1 MVSTLPT
8 ASSYA
13 RVIPPIEPAHLGIKP
28 ALTGRAAD
36 RSVGY
41 YARLAITD
49 EVKRDA
55 YKLRY
60 LCYLNAG
67 HIQPN
72 TSGLFKDKY
81 DDLPNASTI
90 VIYDH
95 DKPLAS
101 VRTCLLARGTDLTS
115 PALETYR
122 EEVEALLNAD
132 LASPFA
138 GRGIEVTRLVRSPEA
153 ENNQGLVFLLYRM
166 AGYIALCAH
175 SQVHLACVRTNHA
188 PFYRRLGY
196 QAASE
201 PRIYPGLT
209 CKMQLMASDRQRYD
223 KLRQKVPAM
232 DPLAGTT
239 GSLNGFFVG
248 EPVALS
254 LAR

>member
-1 MVSTLPT
+1 MVPTLPS
-8 ASSYA
+8 AYSH
-13 RVIPPIEPAHLGIKP
+13 VHVVPPAEQAQLGVKP
-28 ALTGRAAD
+28 ALTGQFANKTN
-36 RSVGY
+36 GY
-41 YARLAITD
+41 YARLALAD
-49 EVKRDA
+49 DVKRDA

-72 TSGLFKDKY
+72 ASGMFKDKY

-90 VIYDH
+90 VIYERDT
-95 DKPLAS
+95 PLAS

-115 PALETYR
+115 PALDTYR
-122 EEVEALLNAD
+122 EEVEALLSAD
-132 LASPFA
+132 PANLFA

-223 KLRQKVPAM
+223 KLRQKVPVM
-232 DPLAGTT
+232 DPLGGTT
-239 GSLNGFFVG
+239 GNLNGFFMG

>member
-1 MVSTLPT
+1 MVPTLPSTTPYMHTIPT
-8 ASSYA
+8 AKQPDMG
-13 RVIPPIEPAHLGIKP
+13 VKP
-28 ALTGRAAD
+28 ALTGQLAG
-36 RSVGY
+36 RSAGY
-41 YARLAITD
+41 YARLALTD
-49 EVKRDA
+49 DVKRDA

-60 LCYLNAG
+60 RCYLNAG

-72 TSGLFKDKY
+72 SSELFKDKY

-90 VIYDH
+90 VIYD
-95 DKPLAS
+95 DETPLAS

-115 PALETYR
+115 PALETYP

-132 LASPFA
+132 QDNPFA

-223 KLRQKVPAM
+223 QLRHKVPVM
-232 DPLAGTT
+232 DPLGGTT
-239 GSLNGFFVG
+239 GNLNGFFLG